1 MHIRPYNPSA
11 LRKFADKE
19 KTASAENAETV
30 KLLFF
35 FFFAE
40 TEKTDINRNLAE
52 NFRYRARI

>member
-11 LRKFADKE
+11 LQKFADKE
-19 KTASAENAETV
+19 KTASAENAETAEM
-30 KLLFF
+30 LFF

-52 NFRYRARI
+52 NFRYRA